1 MGLNPEQRF
10 EVLLLALSAALAAIG
25 WLIKSLLNVT
35 HQWARTGAR
44 LEELS
49 QDIRDLVSAKERDH
63 NRIETRIDR
72 VESRVERHET
82 WHSER

>member
-1 MGLNPEQRF
+1 MTPEQRF
-10 EVLLLALSAALAAIG
+10 EVLLVLLTAALAVAG

-49 QDIRDLVSAKERDH
+49 QDIRDLVTAKERDH
-63 NRIETRIDR
+63 ARIETRIDR
-72 VESRVERHET
+72 VEGRVERHEA
-82 WHSER
+82 WHVDH

>member
-1 MGLNPEQRF
+1 MTPEQRF
-10 EVLLLALSAALAAIG
+10 EVLLVLLTAALAVVG

-49 QDIRDLVSAKERDH
+49 QDIRDLVTAKERDH
-63 NRIETRIDR
+63 ARIETRIDR
-72 VESRVERHET
+72 VEGRVERHEA
-82 WHSER
+82 WHVDH

>member
-1 MGLNPEQRF
+1 MTPEQRF
-10 EVLLLALSAALAAIG
+10 EVLLVLLTAALAVVG

-49 QDIRDLVSAKERDH
+49 QDIRDLVTAKERDH
-63 NRIETRIDR
+63 ARIETRIDR
-72 VESRVERHET
+72 VEGRVERHEA
-82 WHSER
+82 WHVGH